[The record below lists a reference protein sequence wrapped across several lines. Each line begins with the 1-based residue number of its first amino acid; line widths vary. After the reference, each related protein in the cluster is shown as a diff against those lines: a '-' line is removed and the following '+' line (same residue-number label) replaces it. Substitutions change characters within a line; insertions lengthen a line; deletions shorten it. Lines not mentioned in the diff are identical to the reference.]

1 MAEED
6 TRTLR
11 ELAAPNLNLQPLC
24 ITMPKIEGNASF
36 ELRSGLIHFLP
47 SCHGL
52 AGEEPHKHL
61 QEFDV
66 VCSSMKPPMVTE
78 EQVKLRAFPFS
89 LKDAAKEWLF
99 FLPAG
104 SVTTW
109 RDMKMKFLKK
119 YFPASRAA
127 TLRKEIYGIKQQQRE
142 TLHEYLE
149 RFNRLCARCPQHQIT
164 NQLLLQYFYEGLGMQ
179 DRNNID
185 AASQGALADKT
196 PKAAWELIARMEENS
211 QQFGTRGVE
220 YSEGNDSLRQQI
232 SELTKFVH
240 QLATGNTRH
249 VKTCGICTSPEHH
262 TDACPTLH
270 EDSHADVKPAGMEI
284 HTIKG
289 SCHKHL
295 RNNLPPSKS
304 NTSLE
309 EMMKTMAANTIQFQQ
324 DTRASIQ
331 NLESRV
337 EQIVAD
343 LCHVK
348 ERETG
353 KWPSQPE
360 RNPKNVSAMT
370 LRTGKMVG
378 APEPIIP
385 KDKDESTIEKGI
397 KKEDAKK
404 NEVIDKTVTKLNT
417 NLAHFP
423 SRLAKPIKPKRDN
436 EILEFFRKVEL
447 NIPLLDAIH
456 QIPKYAKFLKELC
469 TNKRKLKGDECIIAS
484 ENVSALLQRK
494 IPPKCGD
501 PGMFTIPCKIGQLEV
516 KHAMLDL
523 GAAINVMPKSIYNC
537 LNLAPLKKTGIIIQL
552 ANRTHAYS
560 EGIIEDVL
568 VQVNE
573 LIFPVD
579 FYVLEMHDEHS
590 PNPSPLLLGRP
601 FMCTADTKIDVK
613 NGILTME
620 FDGEKIEFKI
630 FDAIKYPLDPHSV
643 FSLDVIDL

>member
-1 MAEED
+1 
-6 TRTLR
+6 
-11 ELAAPNLNLQPLC
+11 
-24 ITMPKIEGNASF
+24 
-36 ELRSGLIHFLP
+36 
-47 SCHGL
+47 
-52 AGEEPHKHL
+52 
-61 QEFDV
+61 
-66 VCSSMKPPMVTE
+66 MK
-78 EQVKLRAFPFS
+78 K
-89 LKDAAKEWLF
+89 
-99 FLPAG
+99 
-104 SVTTW
+104 
-109 RDMKMKFLKK
+109 KFLEK

-127 TLRKEIYGIKQQQRE
+127 TLRKEIFGIKQQQGE

-164 NQLLLQYFYEGLGMQ
+164 NQLLLQYFYEGLGMR

-185 AASQGALADKT
+185 AASKGALADKT
-196 PKAAWELIARMEENS
+196 PKGAWELIARMAENS

-220 YSEGNDSLRQQI
+220 YSEGNNSLRQQI
-232 SELTKFVH
+232 SELTKVVH
-240 QLATGNTRH
+240 QLATANTRH
-249 VKTCGICTSPEHH
+249 VKACGICTSSEHH

-270 EDSHADVKPAGMEI
+270 EDSHADVKAAGFNQPRRPQYDPYSNTYNPGWKD
-284 HTIKG
+284 HPN
-289 SCHKHL
+289 L
-295 RNNLPPSKS
+295 RYGNSHHQGFLPQAPPQQFAQPPPPPSKS

-337 EQIVAD
+337 EQIAAD
-343 LCHVK
+343 LRHVK

-378 APEPIIP
+378 TPEPIIP

-417 NLAHFP
+417 NLAHFL

-436 EILEFFRKVEL
+436 EIFEIFRKVEL

-456 QIPKYAKFLKELC
+456 QIPKYAKFIKELC

-484 ENVSALLQRK
+484 KNVSALLQRK

-501 PGMFTIPCKIGQLEV
+501 LGMFTIPCKIGQLEV

-523 GAAINVMPKSIYNC
+523 GAAINVIPKSIYNC

-552 ANRTHAYS
+552 ANRTHAYP

-573 LIFPVD
+573 LIFPLD

-601 FMCTADTKIDVK
+601 FMCMADTKIDVK

-643 FSLDVIDL
+643 FSLDVIDLEVQDAFELRGDDALEVVLTNTWRFKACLLED